1 MCLRQ
6 VFLLDM
12 TPSMPTIDR
21 WTFRG
26 SESVV
31 RYLHTCNAPEA
42 SRTPR
47 LNLWDTVPESW
58 RAELLAVDDEDLP
71 ALSTGELTLRC
82 EEPAPAAGSCPNPPS
97 PRLDRA

>member
-1 MCLRQ
+1 MAAVEAESRAEELAA
-6 VFLLDM
+6 LLA
-12 TPSMPTIDR
+12 TLLPIVSTSPVE
-21 WTFRG
+21 FF
-26 SESVV
+26 
-31 RYLHTCNAPEA
+31 
-42 SRTPR
+42 R